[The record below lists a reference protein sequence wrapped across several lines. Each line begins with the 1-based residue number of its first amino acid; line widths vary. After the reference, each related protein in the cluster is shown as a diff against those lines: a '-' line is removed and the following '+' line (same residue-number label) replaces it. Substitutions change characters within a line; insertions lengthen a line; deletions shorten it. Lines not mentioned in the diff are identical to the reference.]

1 MDQKI
6 IEAIKKYNCEWSFFV
21 FMTHGNLHSA
31 FSQKL
36 KLKQEK
42 TKDFAEQEI
51 VNSPSVKNLEDEKSP
66 DFNPINAEKSHSL
79 RSVESQ
85 LTSEDGNKPKIWV
98 ETPAKR
104 SVKRG
109 MLHFMLVQPMSGRV
123 ESKEIFSSFE
133 QRFDR
138 WFAGLTLPMDKGYLV
153 EAKSTQ
159 VWNFLKQEEY
169 EGGGNYLDY
178 IL

>member
-6 IEAIKKYNCEWSFFV
+6 IEAIKKYNREWSFFL

-66 DFNPINAEKSHSL
+66 DLNPL
-79 RSVESQ
+79 
-85 LTSEDGNKPKIWV
+85 
-98 ETPAKR
+98 
-104 SVKRG
+104 
-109 MLHFMLVQPMSGRV
+109 M
-123 ESKEIFSSFE
+123 
-133 QRFDR
+133 QRK
-138 WFAGLTLPMDKGYLV
+138 ATV
-153 EAKSTQ
+153 
-159 VWNFLKQEEY
+159 
-169 EGGGNYLDY
+169 
-178 IL
+178 